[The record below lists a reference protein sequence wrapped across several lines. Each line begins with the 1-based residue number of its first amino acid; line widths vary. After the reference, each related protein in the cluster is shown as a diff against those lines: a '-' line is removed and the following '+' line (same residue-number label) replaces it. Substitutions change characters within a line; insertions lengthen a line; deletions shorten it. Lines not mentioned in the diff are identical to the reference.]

1 MDNVLCKVVKY
12 IHCPQEL
19 AYKQKQ
25 SKMEMKGQDLYKSN
39 QAAAQVLFCGYVS
52 IYMFSD
58 FMIDACGENILTIT
72 VF

>member
-39 QAAAQVLFCGYVS
+39 QAAAQVLWLCQYLYVQ
-52 IYMFSD
+52 
-58 FMIDACGENILTIT
+58 
-72 VF
+72 